1 MRNCRKSSREALRPA
16 MLSRTSC
23 AAANPV
29 ALFLTCLVSR
39 PAPPL
44 ARAMAASPTYRRLN
58 LATRDGPAKYW
69 GDVNDKEEPHGE
81 VL

>member
-1 MRNCRKSSREALRPA
+1 
-16 MLSRTSC
+16 
-23 AAANPV
+23 
-29 ALFLTCLVSR
+29 
-39 PAPPL
+39 
-44 ARAMAASPTYRRLN
+44 MAASPTYRRLN